1 MESCVYKF
9 PPSLPTKHDPS
20 PLKDTDDVSHIG
32 GDPTSGLTKASKE
45 LVKAE
50 TQRPDWRDVIR
61 EWRREQEKR
70 ANATTHVTKPSL
82 SAHHPATPPKLP
94 VPHMDARKLA
104 MEVEKMEEAKKAL
117 VKQQERTKQ
126 EQDNLELP
134 RKLLQLEWQETLNKD
149 KTPGKGTGNWEKPVS
164 CPTFNPHGID

>member
-1 MESCVYKF
+1 
-9 PPSLPTKHDPS
+9 
-20 PLKDTDDVSHIG
+20 
-32 GDPTSGLTKASKE
+32 
-45 LVKAE
+45 
-50 TQRPDWRDVIR
+50 
-61 EWRREQEKR
+61 
-70 ANATTHVTKPSL
+70 
-82 SAHHPATPPKLP
+82 
-94 VPHMDARKLA
+94 MDAKKLA